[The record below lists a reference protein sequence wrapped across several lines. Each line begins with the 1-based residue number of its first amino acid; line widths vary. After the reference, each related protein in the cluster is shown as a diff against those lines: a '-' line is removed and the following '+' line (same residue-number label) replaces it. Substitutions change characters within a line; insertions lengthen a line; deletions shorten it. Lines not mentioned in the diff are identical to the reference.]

1 MAQLKVEKREG
12 TGKYAAFDLRKR
24 GFIPGVVYGKER
36 ENINVTVPLHEF
48 EHLLHQGERLLDL
61 DIDGQMQSVI
71 IKDVQHGVFDH
82 EILHADFRMIS
93 ATDELNVEID
103 IAIDGQAIGVE
114 HGGVLDQNLFSV
126 EITCLPKD
134 LPDHVV
140 VNVSDLDVND
150 VLYVSDLPKLP
161 GVTYQTPEET
171 AIVSVTAPVSEPE
184 PEEEEAALEGEEGEA
199 AEPEVIGEKEREEKE
214 DGEEDAS

>member
-1 MAQLKVEKREG
+1 MKVETREG
-12 TGKYAAFDLRKR
+12 TGKYVAFDLRKR
-24 GFIPGVVYGKER
+24 GYIPGVVYGKGR
-36 ENINVTVPLHEF
+36 ENINVTVPLHDF
-48 EHLLHQGERLLDL
+48 EQLLHQGERLLDL
-61 DIDGQMQSVI
+61 EIGGETQSVI
-71 IKDVQHGVFDH
+71 VKDVQHGVFDH

-103 IAIDGQAIGVE
+103 ISIDGQAIGVE
-114 HGGVLDQNLFSV
+114 HGGVLDQNLFAV

-150 VLYVSDLPKLP
+150 VLYVKDLPALP

-171 AIVSVTAPVSEPE
+171 AVVSVTAPAAEPE
-184 PEEEEAALEGEEGEA
+184 PEEAEEAPLEGEEGEA

-214 DGEEDAS
+214 QEGGEES